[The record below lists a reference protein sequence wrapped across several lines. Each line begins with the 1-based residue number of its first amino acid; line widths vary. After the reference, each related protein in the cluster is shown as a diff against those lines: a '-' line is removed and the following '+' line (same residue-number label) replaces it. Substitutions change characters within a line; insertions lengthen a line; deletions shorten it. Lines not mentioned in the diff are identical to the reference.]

1 MITYFKTS
9 RLKII
14 GESPVGYHFV
24 GEEGVKYILKKRPIQ
39 QFQERLLME
48 DHMIVIPKITARM
61 IINHHTPWGDP
72 TSAW

>member
-24 GEEGVKYILKKRPIQ
+24 GEEGVKYINNPIKKTTNPTIPRKTANGRPH
-39 QFQERLLME
+39 
-48 DHMIVIPKITARM
+48 DSYTKD
-61 IINHHTPWGDP
+61 NGKDDN
-72 TSAW
+72 